1 MNKERFVILISTV
14 ERVIIIDDML
24 HETQTVFR
32 ESKHPA
38 EKFFTLSSE
47 EYSFEQVFTIEENL
61 KDADTDI
68 IIHTNEVPYNVKADW
83 KDFDS
88 VSKALILKFR

>member
-1 MNKERFVILISTV
+1 MNKTRFVILISTV
-14 ERVIIIDDML
+14 ERAIVIDDML
-24 HETQTVFR
+24 NETQTVFR
-32 ESKHPA
+32 EGKHPA
-38 EKFFTLSSE
+38 EKIFTLSSE

-61 KDADTDI
+61 KDTDTDI
-68 IIHTNEVPYNVKADW
+68 VIRTNQVPYNIKADW

>member
-1 MNKERFVILISTV
+1 MNKTRFVILISTV
-14 ERVIIIDDML
+14 ERVIVIDDVSN
-24 HETQTVFR
+24 ETQTVFR

-61 KDADTDI
+61 KDTDTDI
-68 IIHTNEVPYNVKADW
+68 VIRTNQVPYNIKADW